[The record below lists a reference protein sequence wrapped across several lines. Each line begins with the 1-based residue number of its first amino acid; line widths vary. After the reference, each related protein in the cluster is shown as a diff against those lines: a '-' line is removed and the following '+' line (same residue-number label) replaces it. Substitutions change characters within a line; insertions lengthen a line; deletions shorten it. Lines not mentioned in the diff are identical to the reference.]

1 MYYYAIALE
10 QQSVFKE
17 AYSYA
22 KMVTESGMGGEA
34 LQQKANESSNVPV
47 WFYALM
53 QEKKYGYQLLI
64 KEFGII

>member
-34 LQQKANESSNVPV
+34 LQPLWK
-47 WFYALM
+47 L
-53 QEKKYGYQLLI
+53 
-64 KEFGII
+64 